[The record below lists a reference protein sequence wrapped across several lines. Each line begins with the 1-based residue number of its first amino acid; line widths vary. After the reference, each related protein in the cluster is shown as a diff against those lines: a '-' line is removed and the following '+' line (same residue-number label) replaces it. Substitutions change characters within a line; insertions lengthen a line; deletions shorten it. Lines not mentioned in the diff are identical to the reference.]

1 MKKIKIIIISGIITI
16 LGVGIAYI
24 CVPKKVNKQPEISQV
39 RAICNL
45 ATLKTY
51 YHNVAKVEKSKDWI
65 FQKDRELWIEYTG
78 IATIGI
84 DMSKVEMKIEGN
96 KVIVSLPQAK
106 LLSIDIDEEKINED
120 SYFYSKDNIVFKN
133 QITAEEQTQAINE
146 AQNNMKNS
154 VEENGQL
161 LKMAQERAKDL
172 IVQYI
177 TQLGELSETNYDI
190 EWQYEEN

>member
-1 MKKIKIIIISGIITI
+1 MKKIKIIIISGIIAI

>member
-1 MKKIKIIIISGIITI
+1 MKKYKIIIIIGIIAI
-16 LGVGIAYI
+16 IGIVIAYI
-24 CVPKKVNKQPEISQV
+24 FVPKRIDKQPEISQV

-51 YHNVAKVEKSKDWI
+51 YHNVAKLEKSKDWI

-84 DMSKVEMKIEGN
+84 DMSKVEMKIDGN
-96 KVIVSLPQAK
+96 KVIVSLPKAK

-146 AQNNMKNS
+146 AQTNMKNS
-154 VEENGQL
+154 VEEDSQL
-161 LKMAQERAKDL
+161 LKRAQERAKDL
-172 IVQYI
+172 IAQYI
-177 TQLGELSETNYDI
+177 TQLGEISEINYAI
-190 EWQYEEN
+190 EWQYEE

>member
-1 MKKIKIIIISGIITI
+1 MKKFKIIIIIGIIAI
-16 LGVGIAYI
+16 LVIGIWYMYA
-24 CVPKKVNKQPEISQV
+24 PKKINKQPEISQV

-51 YHNVAKVEKSKDWI
+51 YHNVAKIEKGTNWI

-84 DMSKVEMKIEGN
+84 DMSRVEMRVEGN
-96 KVIVSLPQAK
+96 KVIVFLPKAK
-106 LLSIDIDEEKINED
+106 LLSIDIDDEKINED
-120 SYFYSKDNIVFKN
+120 SYFYSKDNLVFKN

-146 AQNNMKNS
+146 AQTNMKNS
-154 VEENGQL
+154 VEENTQL

-172 IVQYI
+172 IEQYI
-177 TQLGELSETNYDI
+177 IQLGELSKIKYNI
-190 EWQYEEN
+190 EWQYEE

>member
-1 MKKIKIIIISGIITI
+1 MKKIIIIIVISLIAIIG
-16 LGVGIAYI
+16 LRFV
-24 CVPKKVNKQPEISQV
+24 CLPKKIDKKPELSQV

-51 YHNVAKVEKSKDWI
+51 YHNVAKLDKNKDWI

-84 DMSKVEMKIEGN
+84 DMSNVEMSIDGD
-96 KVIVSLPQAK
+96 KVVVVLPKAK

-120 SYFYSKDNIVFKN
+120 SYFYSQDNALLFKN
-133 QITAEEQTQAINE
+133 KITAEEQTDAINQ
-146 AQNNMKNS
+146 AQNEMKNN
-154 VEENGQL
+154 VEENTQL

-172 IVQYI
+172 IERYI
-177 TQLGELSETNYDI
+177 NQLGELSKVTYNI
-190 EWQYEEN
+190 EWVLEE